1 MKTKIVLE
9 KVESLVNDE
18 IWYSI
23 TVNGSYVE
31 KSITKD
37 LEEAKK
43 RFNKIEENLLKSRGE
58 LNIYGIVMEKELEF
72 KKDENKK

>member
-72 KKDENKK
+72 KKDENNK